1 MGGKIMAAEVRV
13 AGLRSTSTL
22 MWMEARLAELSS
34 SFTTRLFQGL
44 QKTSGLWALGRKAL
58 ATRAP
63 SSIELSQN
71 SCSREETSREAMVL
85 GASPSTETNSMTK
98 TLQRSMIR
106 LVSYPWPTLART
118 QMALSSSSQLSSPP
132 GLTESMWCSERW

>member
-1 MGGKIMAAEVRV
+1 MGLLVRV
-13 AGLRSTSTL
+13 AGLGSSSTL
-22 MWMEARLAELSS
+22 MWMEACLAELSS

-44 QKTSGLWALGRKAL
+44 QKTSGLCALGRKAL

-71 SCSREETSREAMVL
+71 SCSREEISREAMAL
-85 GASPSTETNSMTK
+85 G
-98 TLQRSMIR
+98 
-106 LVSYPWPTLART
+106 ART
-118 QMALSSSSQLSSPP
+118 QTALSSSSQLSSPP